1 MLPILFAEAFNWTNL
16 QQQCITGLTSGA
28 LIALIA
34 LGYTMVYGIVELI
47 NFAHGDL
54 FMLGSCLALTIF
66 TAFGLAQPGAID
78 SASNVSIVLA
88 IACCLVAVP
97 IFCAGLNRS
106 VDYVVYRPLRT
117 APRLAP
123 LVSAIGVSF
132 IFMNVGLFW
141 VGPQDVNFPDVIQDR
156 NLLGDDA
163 VLRFTLKNL
172 LVVGVTVPLMI
183 ALTVFV
189 KFTSLGKAMRAT
201 AQNPTA
207 ARLMGINTEF
217 VIGTTFLVGG
227 ALAGFGSVVYAL
239 YVNTI
244 SYQMGFQNGLYAFT
258 AAVLGGIG
266 NIPGAVLGGLV
277 IGLVQALGTAYI
289 GATWT
294 SAIVFAVLIVI
305 LVFRP
310 SGLLGARVREKV

>member
-1 MLPILFAEAFNWTNL
+1 MLPILFAEASHWTNL

-54 FMLGSCLALTIF
+54 FMLGSCLALSIF
-66 TAFGLAQPGAID
+66 TLFGLTMPGALD
-78 SASNVSIVLA
+78 TASNSKIVLA
-88 IACCLVAVP
+88 IACCLAAVP
-97 IFCAGLNRS
+97 LFCAGLNRT

-117 APRLAP
+117 APKLAP

-132 IFMNVGLFW
+132 IFMNIGLFW

-163 VLRFTLKNL
+163 PLRFTIKNL

-207 ARLMGINTEF
+207 ARLMGIDTEF

>member
-78 SASNVSIVLA
+78 SASNVTILLA

-132 IFMNVGLFW
+132 IFMNIGLFW

-163 VLRFTLKNL
+163 NLRFTLKNL